1 MQNVTCIELKIDGDV
16 LDEEAF
22 LAMAEGL
29 QSIGCAEEIDV
40 DTGAEQ
46 HIAWFDVAADEKK
59 QMAQLH
65 AAVAT
70 LGAQAEQWSIAVLND
85 DWATAWQKN
94 WVAMPVGKTLCVRPS
109 FCDTIAEREVDII
122 LEPGMA
128 FGTGT
133 HPTTFLCLEA
143 IETYCAQQA
152 PQSLLDMG
160 SGSGLLAIAAGK
172 LGALDIHAVDF
183 DPLSVSASAENA
195 EINGVSLTATLGDTP
210 PARQFELVV
219 ANILAGPLLEMA
231 ESLSQAVASHLIL
244 SGLLSTQVAG
254 IIVTYEAQGLH
265 HHSTQ
270 HKEEWSVVEFK
281 RLA

>member
-1 MQNVTCIELKIDGDV
+1 MQNVTCIELKVDGDL

-29 QSIGCAEEIDV
+29 QAIGCAEETDI
-40 DTGAEQ
+40 DTGAEVR
-46 HIAWFDVAADEKK
+46 IAWFDVAADEKA
-59 QMAQLH
+59 QMTQLQ

-70 LGAQAEQWSIAVLND
+70 LNPAPEQLSIEVLND

-109 FCDTIAEREVDII
+109 FCEAIPEREVDII

-143 IETYCAQQA
+143 IEHYCANQA
-152 PQSLLDMG
+152 PTSLLDMG

-195 EINGVSLTATLGDTP
+195 EVNGVKLTATLGDTP

-231 ESLSQAVASHLIL
+231 EPLSKAVASNLIL
-244 SGLLSTQVAG
+244 SGLLTTQVDG
-254 IIVTYEAQGLH
+254 IIQAYEAQGLR

-270 HKEEWSVVEFK
+270 NKEEWSVVEFK